1 MHLVIDGYNGNVE
14 KMKDSEFVHNFLN
27 SYPDAIGMTKI
38 TEPHVYEYHGQHP
51 EDWGV
56 SGFVI
61 IAESHISVHTFPERN
76 YFNIDLF
83 SCRDFDTEKAL
94 QEIKSDFE
102 LGQTKSW
109 TLERGLEYSEPEVA
123 LRELNTDREHLTHT
137 RKN

>member
-1 MHLVIDGYNGNVE
+1 MTRISEPNVLRYE
-14 KMKDSEFVHNFLN
+14 APKHEDS
-27 SYPDAIGMTKI
+27 
-38 TEPHVYEYHGQHP
+38 
-51 EDWGV
+51 GV

-76 YFNIDLF
+76 YINIDLF